1 LGITKKKV
9 GCGCALNHNTKATNF
24 RRSSK
29 QVFLVIT
36 LWVSQENDSKNK
48 ICTDLYTP
56 AYTKEK
62 YCSCQKYCQSLKEG
76 AIHFALGFHF
86 SVCFHLPKML
96 ANEFDRYY
104 YVV

>member
-1 LGITKKKV
+1 MIQKIKSAQIFTLRPTQKKNT
-9 GCGCALNHNTKATNF
+9 ALV
-24 RRSSK
+24 R
-29 QVFLVIT
+29 
-36 LWVSQENDSKNK
+36 
-48 ICTDLYTP
+48 
-56 AYTKEK
+56 
-62 YCSCQKYCQSLKEG
+62 KYCQSLKEG